1 MGQWVALS
9 AAADPKAAWTKAGAE
24 QRFFNSTGLGVTVAV
39 LLAYALSG
47 VLFGYLPVFV
57 LEGFALL
64 QGTAAWVGAAGSA
77 ALALGW
83 AAHLVQRHWSRA
95 SAAACTTFRH
105 ICYVAVATC
114 VCVVVLAEVSG
125 GALARLRWSGLAP
138 ASEWLLAPLP
148 WLWRELLPLGS
159 DKVTGKFFFAGG
171 TALALS
177 LFFIKAIQ
185 WPKGAI
191 FFLGAAACI
200 AGFYFLG
207 DAALDYGAARGLQGA
222 SPDYAKELNTNPGRY
237 NAWNFLSWLG
247 ALACLA
253 YGVLMV
259 SISLAVPARDFDA
272 MAARS

>member
-1 MGQWVALS
+1 MGQWVAMS
-9 AAADPKAAWTKAGAE
+9 AAADPKAAWTKSSAE
-24 QRFFNSTGLGVTVAV
+24 RRFFNSTGLGMTVAV

-47 VLFGYLPVFV
+47 VVFGYLPVFV
-57 LEGFALL
+57 MEGFALL
-64 QGTAAWVGAAGSA
+64 QGTAAWFGAAGTT

-83 AAHLVQRHWSRA
+83 AAHLVQRHWSSA

-105 ICYVAVATC
+105 LCYVAVATC
-114 VCVVVLAEVSG
+114 VCVIVLAEVSG

-148 WLWRELLPLGS
+148 WVWRELLPLGS
-159 DKVTGKFFFAGG
+159 SKMTGKLFLTGGAAFALAFFF
-171 TALALS
+171 L
-177 LFFIKAIQ
+177 KAIER
-185 WPKGAI
+185 PRVFI

-207 DAALDYGAARGLQGA
+207 EAALDYGAARGLPGA

-259 SISLAVPARDFDA
+259 SMALVVQPADARAAVV
-272 MAARS
+272 RS